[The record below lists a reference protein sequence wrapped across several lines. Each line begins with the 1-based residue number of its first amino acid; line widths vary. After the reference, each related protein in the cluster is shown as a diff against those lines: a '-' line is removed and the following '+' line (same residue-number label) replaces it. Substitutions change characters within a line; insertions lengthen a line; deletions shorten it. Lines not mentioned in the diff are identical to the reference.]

1 MSDQINQFLAPKSI
15 AIIGASTDPTKRGN
29 QAIRRLISD
38 DFSGNI
44 YPINPKAPE
53 ILGLKAYASVNDVE
67 EEIDLALICTP
78 ARTLPSVVED
88 CGKKGIKGAVV
99 LAGGF
104 REIGIDGIKLEN
116 EMVAMARK
124 YNIRLVGPNTSGIFN
139 LHSELNIVGFS
150 NVKPGP
156 IGILTQSG
164 NMALALVTEGE
175 VDEHI
180 GFSTYI
186 GVGNQADVR
195 FDEYLRYFDADA
207 NTKSVLAYVEGFKD
221 GENFLKA
228 AREVTQNKPVVL
240 FKSGR
245 TTEGQQSAASHTGS
259 LSGSY
264 KMTEDLL
271 KQAGVTVV
279 DRTDDLLPIADCLS
293 LLPAPAN
300 NRVAVLTDGGG
311 QGVIATDHII
321 KSGLRMAEISEE
333 TKQKLSEVL
342 FDQASLMNPIDLA
355 GSADADPNVFAQ
367 CTEILLD
374 DDGVDAL
381 VIVGLFGGYYIRF
394 SETLLDN
401 ENATAEKIAALVKE
415 KGKPVVVH
423 SLYSPLKTVALE
435 HLKAAGVPRYAEI
448 EKCVAC
454 IDAVLTYG
462 QKREA
467 NKEALVYGKK
477 EAKQE
482 ALDIIANSPAR
493 ESGSLL
499 ETEAKDLLR
508 SYGIDVPEHVLVASE
523 DDAQKAIDKF
533 GDEPLAVKIVS
544 KDILHKSD
552 AGGVKLNVKGL
563 DEIKAAYNDIMGN
576 AKNYKSDADITGVI
590 VSPMAKKGVEIIIGY
605 MKDDSFGP
613 VIMFGLGGIFVEV
626 LKDVSFRSVPMT
638 RDNAASMLEDIKAK
652 EILNGVRGE
661 AAVNKEA
668 IIDLIMKISDL
679 VQAHPEITEIDLNP
693 LLANEDGCQI
703 VDARMIIGEEM

>member
-1 MSDQINQFLAPKSI
+1 MSEQINQFLAPKSI
-15 AIIGASTDPTKRGN
+15 AIIGASTDPKKRGH
-29 QAIRRLISD
+29 QALKRLLSD
-38 DFSGNI
+38 DFSGEI
-44 YPINPKAPE
+44 YPINPKAHE
-53 ILGLKAYASVNDVE
+53 ILGLKAYASVNDIE
-67 EEIDLALICTP
+67 GDIDLALICTP

-88 CGKKGIKGAVV
+88 CGKKCIKGAVV

-124 YNIRLVGPNTSGIFN
+124 YNIRLVGPNTSGVFN

-150 NVKPGP
+150 NVKPGS

-164 NMALALVTEGE
+164 NMALAIVTEAE
-175 VDEHI
+175 VDGHI

-195 FDEYLRYFDADA
+195 FDEYLRYFDNDDKTNSILVYA
-207 NTKSVLAYVEGFKD
+207 EGFKD
-221 GENFLKA
+221 GESFVKA
-228 AREVTQNKPVVL
+228 AREVTQNKPIVL

-245 TTEGQQSAASHTGS
+245 TAEGQQSAASHTGS

-264 KMTEDLL
+264 KMTSDLL

-279 DRTDDLLPIADCLS
+279 DRTDDLLPISDCLS
-293 LLPAPAN
+293 LLPAPSN

-321 KSGLRMAEISEE
+321 KDGLQMAKISEE
-333 TKQKLSEVL
+333 TKKKLSEVL
-342 FDQASLMNPIDLA
+342 FDQSSLTNPIDLA
-355 GSADADPNVFAQ
+355 GSADADPCVFAK
-367 CTEILLD
+367 CTEIILD

-381 VIVGLFGGYYIRF
+381 LIVGLFGGYYIRF

-401 ENATAEKIAALVKE
+401 ENKTAKKIAELVNS

-423 SLYSPLKTVALE
+423 SLYSPTKTIALE

-448 EKCVAC
+448 EKCVTC
-454 IDAVLTYG
+454 ISAVLNYG
-462 QKREA
+462 KVREA
-467 NKEALVYGKK
+467 NKEQLQYGKA
-477 EAKQE
+477 EPKQST
-482 ALDIIANSPAR
+482 LDIIANSPAR
-493 ESGSLL
+493 DSGSLL
-499 ETEAKDLLR
+499 ETEAKDLLKA
-508 SYGIDVPEHVLVASE
+508 YGVEIPPHLLVSSE
-523 DDAQKAIDKF
+523 EDAQKAIDTF
-533 GDEPLAVKIVS
+533 GDVPLAVKIVS

-552 AGGVKLNVKGL
+552 AGGVKLNVKGI
-563 DEIKAAYNDIMGN
+563 DELKSAYREIIGN
-576 AKNYKSDADITGVI
+576 AKNYKSNADITGVI
-590 VSPMAKKGVEIIIGY
+590 VSPMVKKGVEIIIGY

-613 VIMFGLGGIFVEV
+613 VIMFGLGGIFVEI

-638 RDNAASMLEDIKAK
+638 RKNAESMLEDIKAK
-652 EILNGVRGE
+652 DILNGARGE
-661 AAVNKEA
+661 KAVNKKA
-668 IIDLIMKISDL
+668 IVDLIMKISDL

-703 VDARMIIGEEM
+703 VDARMIIGEEL